1 MNGYER
7 LAAVAGLAAAGVVL
21 AACGTNP
28 TATGAGSASAASNA
42 AVGTSSVAGVGT
54 VLVDS
59 AGKTLYFSDQDANGT
74 MHCTGDCLG
83 FWIPATASGAS
94 VPRGSITGLS
104 VLKRADNGQK
114 QFAYQGKPL
123 YEFKMD
129 SMAGQVNGNGAHDDF
144 NGTSFTWHAAVAS
157 GTAVAPGS
165 TSSDS
170 GGGIPG
176 Y

>member
-1 MNGYER
+1 MNGYGR
-7 LAAVAGLAAAGVVL
+7 LAVVAGLAAAGVVL

-28 TATGAGSASAASNA
+28 TPTDTGGASAANA
-42 AVGTSSVAGVGT
+42 AIGTSSVAGVGT

-74 MHCTGDCLG
+74 MRCTGDCLG
-83 FWIPATASGAS
+83 FWIPATASGTS
-94 VPRGSITGLS
+94 VPRGSIAGLS
-104 VLKRADNGQK
+104 VLKRADNGQP

-129 SMAGQVNGNGAHDDF
+129 SMAGQINGNGAHDDF

-157 GTAVAPGS
+157 GTAVVPGA
-165 TSSDS
+165 TSGNS
-170 GGGIPG
+170 GGGSG